1 MRPVLCNAAAAL
13 LAAWLVLPSPAFAQD
28 FTPTEPQP
36 QASEEW
42 QDPDLDAFYPRRS
55 HAVFKLTASGG
66 ARSLYRSLIALGGVE
81 VAAGADTKAG
91 SFYGAIGGAGG
102 VTESGL
108 SYGQF
113 TVGPD
118 LEWNLDILR
127 LGVHPRIGY
136 TAIGRVTEGQPFELF
151 NWGLGALIGLDLYR
165 SAGVVFAVGVEPK
178 LEWAS
183 SLALFEDSDD
193 AFIGGVNAVL
203 QFRYRAARESPE
215 ADGDAR

>member
-1 MRPVLCNAAAAL
+1 MTRRLRASLATLAACLLLPSAAL
-13 LAAWLVLPSPAFAQD
+13 AQD
-28 FTPTEPQP
+28 FAATEPLP
-36 QASEEW
+36 AASDEW
-42 QDPDLDAFYPRRS
+42 QDPDVDAFYPRRG
-55 HAVFKLTASGG
+55 HASFKVMASAG
-66 ARSLYRSLIALGGVE
+66 ARSLYGSLIGLGGLE

-102 VTESGL
+102 RTETGL

-118 LEWNLDILR
+118 LEWSIDILR

-151 NWGLGALIGLDLYR
+151 NWGIGALIGVDLYR
-165 SAGVVFAVGVEPK
+165 SGGLTFAVGVEPK

-193 AFIGGVNAVL
+193 AFIGGVNTFIQL
-203 QFRYRAARESPE
+203 RFRAPKDSPKTSGGE
-215 ADGDAR
+215 Y